1 MKGYT
6 EIKIKSTTSLN
17 STKSIFVNSNKEYF
31 TKALTGR
38 YHSIPEKLL
47 DEKKSPSRRVNELD
61 NRGSHFYLTLY
72 WAEAL
77 AAQDKDAALKAE
89 FSAIAKA
96 LSENEA
102 GILEE
107 LVSVQGS
114 RVGIDGY
121 YLPNTIK
128 TDKAM
133 RPSATLNRIIGL

>member
-1 MKGYT
+1 MRWD
-6 EIKIKSTTSLN
+6 SLGEFLALAVSLEHFGQTAN
-17 STKSIFVNSNKEYF
+17 NY
-31 TKALTGR
+31 KATVLSEALDLAT
-38 YHSIPEKLL
+38 EKLL

-77 AAQDKDAALKAE
+77 AAQGKDAALKAE